1 MGKKKKK
8 EVAKRVYCWYCEREF
23 EDEGILIQHQKARHF
38 KCHLCNKKM
47 STASGMSIHIQ
58 QVHKETLKL
67 VPNAIDGRGD
77 PTIEIYGMQG
87 VTDGTSSGE
96 CAREREEV
104 GRGEGRTGTRG
115 EGELSSALFAV

>member
-8 EVAKRVYCWYCEREF
+8 EVAKRVYCYYCERDF

-87 VTDGTSSGE
+87 VEDGTSSGE
-96 CAREREEV
+96 CAHEREEE
-104 GRGEGRTGTRG
+104 RERKGERAREAKG
-115 EGELSSALFAV
+115 S